1 MTRLPWRKVLFL
13 PLVNA
18 AALAVVFLVI
28 EAAQCLPRGSKPISA
43 ALVLQCTYSK
53 LGTALVYG
61 LTVLAVQ
68 AVVHPLIYA
77 SGVETRWVRTIL
89 VDAFVLG
96 FVAGGL
102 VLNMAFQHNPQDV
115 FYDRG
120 TWNIH
125 WQESGGLF
133 LVAVLTVGVIV
144 FLTEFV
150 LQWTLRRFARRRSS
164 LN

>member
-1 MTRLPWRKVLFL
+1 MTRLPRRKVLFL

-18 AALAVVFLVI
+18 AALAVVFLAI
-28 EAAQCLPRGSKPISA
+28 EVAQCLPRRGEPLSA
-43 ALVLQCTYSK
+43 ALILQCTYIK
-53 LGTALVYG
+53 LDTLARG
-61 LTVLAVQ
+61 LIVLAVQ

-77 SGVETRWVRTIL
+77 SGGETRWVRTIL

-96 FVAGGL
+96 LVAGGW
-102 VLNMAFQHNPQDV
+102 VLYAAFQHNPQGA
-115 FYDRG
+115 FYGPG

-125 WQESGGLF
+125 WQETGGLF
-133 LVAVLTVGVIV
+133 LLAVLIVGVIV

-150 LQWTLRRFARRRSS
+150 LQWTLRRFARRRGS

>member
-1 MTRLPWRKVLFL
+1 MIRLPWRKVLFL

-18 AALAVVFLVI
+18 AALVVVFAVL

-43 ALVLQCTYSK
+43 AFILQCTCSK
-53 LGTALVYG
+53 FDRILVHG
-61 LTVLAVQ
+61 LIVLAVQ
-68 AVVHPLIYA
+68 AIVHPLIYA
-77 SGVETRWVRTIL
+77 SGAGTRWVRTIL

-96 FVAGGL
+96 LVAAGW
-102 VLNMAFQHNPQDV
+102 VLHAAFQHNPQDV

-125 WQESGGLF
+125 WQETGGLF
-133 LVAVLTVGVIV
+133 LLAVLTVGVIV
-144 FLTEFV
+144 FLTEFL
-150 LQWTLRRFARRRSS
+150 LQWTLRRFARRRGS